1 MTTIATAAITVTV
14 AVAVREGSET
24 EVVVTVTV
32 AGEGAALGAVYR
44 PVEEM
49 APHMAP
55 EQPAPESDQVTP
67 LFCASLE
74 TVGVNCFV
82 AETATDAE
90 VGATLTETGGVS
102 VMVVEEIL
110 VLSATD
116 VAVNVT
122 VFGVG

>member
-1 MTTIATAAITVTV
+1 MTTITTAAVTVTV

-24 EVVVTVTV
+24 EVAVTVTV
-32 AGEGAALGAVYR
+32 AGEDTALGAVYR

-49 APHMAP
+49 APHVAP
-55 EQPAPESDQVTP
+55 EHPAPESDQVTP

-74 TVGVNCFV
+74 TVGVNCCV

-90 VGATLTETGGVS
+90 VGATLTATGGVT
-102 VMVVEEIL
+102 VIVVEEFF

-116 VAVNVT
+116 VAVSVT